1 MTPIITWE
9 QIDMVW
15 IIIGLGLL
23 LIALLGL
30 PIGIGLALIGLSI
43 LRFVAGGGESL
54 AITSV
59 WSVLSDFT
67 LAAVPIFIFMGEIL
81 LVSGV
86 SSRIYNAMSPFFAR
100 VPGRL
105 LHTNIAVCT
114 IFGAV
119 SGASTSTAAAVG
131 SVAYP
136 ELRSRGYDRAYVV
149 ATLAAGGTLGLLIP
163 PSLSLLLYGATQGV
177 SIGRLFLAGVFPG
190 LMLAAMFMALIFLR
204 CRSNKNLTGEADMAV
219 VPWSKR
225 LVGLLQ
231 IWPIAFIA
239 FAVLGTL
246 YMGLA
251 TPTEAAALGVLASV
265 ITGFAWGQLDLRKL
279 FLAFMTSTRVF
290 ATIATVIIG
299 ALILSQSLTI
309 LGVPQQLV
317 GTINEMGLGRYG
329 VLLVIVGMYLILG
342 CFFDGISL
350 LLMTVP
356 IIFPVMMAAGFDP
369 VWTGVIITILIEVG
383 MLTPPV
389 GMNLFVL
396 TAITEGEVSL
406 AEAAVAAL
414 PFWGLMLVAIVILAW
429 SPEIALWLPDLV
441 MGGK

>member
-1 MTPIITWE
+1 
-9 QIDMVW
+9 MVW
-15 IIIGLGLL
+15 IIVCVGLAI
-23 LIALLGL
+23 IAITAL
-30 PIGIGLALIGLSI
+30 PIGIGLALIGLTI

-54 AITSV
+54 AITAV

-67 LAAVPIFIFMGEIL
+67 LSAVPIFIFMGEIL

-86 SSRIYNAMSPFFAR
+86 SGRIYNALTPFFNR
-100 VPGRL
+100 VPGKL

-114 IFGAV
+114 VFGAV

-131 SVAYP
+131 SVSYP
-136 ELRSRGYDRAYVV
+136 ELRNRGYNGPFVV

-177 SIGRLFLAGVFPG
+177 SIGRLFLAGLVPG
-190 LMLAAMFMALIFLR
+190 LMLASMFMILIAIQCIRRPDLVGA
-204 CRSNKNLTGEADMAV
+204 SDSKYEGM
-219 VPWSKR
+219 PWSLR
-225 LVGLLQ
+225 LKGLLQ
-231 IWPIAFIA
+231 IWPVGFIA

-251 TPTEAAALGVLASV
+251 TPTEAAGLGVIAAAL
-265 ITGFAWGQLDLRKL
+265 TGFSWGQLSIAKL
-279 FLAFMTSTRVF
+279 LKAFMSSAKVF
-290 ATIATVIIG
+290 AMIATVLIG
-299 ALILSQSLTI
+299 AIILSQSLTI

-317 GTINEMGLGRYG
+317 SAITDMGLSRYS
-329 VLLVIVGMYLILG
+329 VLAVIIVLYLLLG

-356 IIFPVMMAAGFDP
+356 IVFPVMMAAGFDP
-369 VWTGVIITILIEVG
+369 VWSGVIITILIEVG

-406 AEAAVAAL
+406 GQASLAAA
-414 PFWGLMLVAIVILAW
+414 PFWITLLLGIAILALI
-429 SPEIALWLPDLV
+429 PDIALWFPRLV
-441 MGGK
+441 MGG